1 MFSELLLCLKFL
13 KNNKPKIILL
23 SKRHY
28 LRVAYSGTI
37 CTAARRC
44 GDRDAQGPRGEGARP
59 SAGLRSPLPRQ
70 GGASPALHAPPR
82 MPGFGPPAPTFR
94 QVPVPGIARGRRPG
108 GGIQPARRSLTRV
121 DVGGGSQL
129 SLAGAR
135 EVSQGR
141 ATRPRGQEGTGPGR
155 AGRGGAWPGG
165 AGPGG
170 RQGVRIGWRRSARAD
185 QRTPLPA
192 SPPRTPP
199 SRVAAP
205 ARPAPP
211 ASARGRAGAW
221 LRLAAGGGCVL
232 FLPAARFRFPS

>member
-1 MFSELLLCLKFL
+1 M
-13 KNNKPKIILL
+13 
-23 SKRHY
+23 
-28 LRVAYSGTI
+28 LRDPEERG
-37 CTAARRC
+37 RGR
-44 GDRDAQGPRGEGARP
+44 AQGSAAPSPGREEPAQLFTPR
-59 SAGLRSPLPRQ
+59 
-70 GGASPALHAPPR
+70 PR

-94 QVPVPGIARGRRPG
+94 QVPVPGIAPGRRPG
-108 GGIQPARRSLTRV
+108 GGIQPARLSLTRV

-141 ATRPRGQEGTGPGR
+141 ATRPRGQEGTGPGG
-155 AGRGGAWPGG
+155 AGRGLAGRGG

-185 QRTPLPA
+185 QRTPRPA

-205 ARPAPP
+205 ACPAPP
-211 ASARGRAGAW
+211 ASARGRRG
-221 LRLAAGGGCVL
+221 RLASAGCGWRL
-232 FLPAARFRFPS
+232 RAFPACGQVSFS